1 MVPPDEA
8 EWLAIYQ
15 MISSTLCAA
24 LKFKVIIDDEAALL
38 LKDTHGGDI
47 RASITDEIST
57 RFSSAGENRQDV
69 NSEKRTCEGCI
80 VPHYDHRY
88 VLVSAF
94 QKSIR
99 ASDRDADIYYLFF
112 ASKWSLLL
120 RIEIH

>member
-47 RASITDEIST
+47 RASIMTLEDEIST
-57 RFSSAGENRQDV
+57 RLLEADDACQQVKIDKMSIL
-69 NSEKRTCEGCI
+69 KRGGVKDGMQVYCLIMI
-80 VPHYDHRY
+80 VRRPHHH
-88 VLVSAF
+88 S
-94 QKSIR
+94 
-99 ASDRDADIYYLFF
+99 
-112 ASKWSLLL
+112 
-120 RIEIH
+120 